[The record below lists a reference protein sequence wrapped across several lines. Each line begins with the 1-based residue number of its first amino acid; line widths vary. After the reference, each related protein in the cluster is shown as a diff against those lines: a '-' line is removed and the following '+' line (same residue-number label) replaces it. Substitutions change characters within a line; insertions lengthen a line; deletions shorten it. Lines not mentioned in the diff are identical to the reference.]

1 MMTKHRQGRAS
12 SAILD
17 EVMRDDKKTLPDWML
32 AFQPLN
38 YVRGCQRPRSRYA
51 SIKKKYADVSH
62 AGVFEQPMKHR
73 PALLAALKT
82 MLAAGRAR
90 LKKTF
95 LENNDGAMY
104 LGLHTLLM
112 DDVVRLIYES
122 ACRIYGADMRL
133 SVLATGGYGRGE
145 LCPHSDIDILFLT
158 KVKPKRHEAEAIRFM
173 LYLLWDLGLNVGHAS
188 RSLRQ
193 TINAAGDDLTIR
205 TALLESRHV
214 VGDTDLSAELMAMFR
229 AEITPAKAKNFIA
242 EKLAERDLR
251 HARSDSRRYMLEPN
265 IKTGKGG
272 LRDLQTL
279 FWIAR
284 YGFGADT
291 SAGTVAT
298 LIEKGF
304 LTTAEA
310 RTVSM
315 AQQFLWSLRCHL
327 HLRCGREDDRLS
339 FDAQMDIAPL
349 FGFRARGG
357 QKGVEAFMRR
367 YFLAATSVGNLTR
380 IFCGAIADDAVV
392 PNKKTWKDLWR
403 RPSVPPPFLLRGKHL
418 LFDPDEKLS
427 EHPNALLD
435 VFLLALEKN
444 YEIHPRTLQKI
455 TRKLRLINDEFREG
469 HAQNSTFLAILT
481 HKKNPERILRLMN
494 EVGILG
500 KFLPDFGRIV
510 AMMQFNMYHSY
521 TVDEHTIYALG
532 VLHQIEAGALVDIAP
547 VASEVASG
555 AMGKISERTAL
566 YVAVLLHDIAKGRGD
581 DHSTLGAAVARRL
594 CPRLGLDAAA
604 TETVAWLV
612 QNHLLMSDTAF
623 RYDLNDAATIDR
635 FAQIVQSPERLNLLL
650 VLTVADIR
658 AVGPHVWNG
667 FKAGLMRELYAR
679 TLAVLVGDAV
689 VSSGQQDALR
699 QALTGRD
706 AYWDAA
712 RVQAHIDMFYPNY
725 WSHFDLDAYLRH
737 ADMCRDYDV
746 NAKSIGINIM
756 PDQARNATEIAVLV
770 TDHAGVLA
778 RLAGGVAASGANI
791 VDARVI
797 SRKDGLALDVLWVQ
811 DATRQAITDS
821 DALARLH
828 TNIEKA
834 MRGTLDIDTAMRARL
849 RATPARMR
857 RIAAPS
863 RVLINNQI
871 SPTHTVIEI
880 NGKDAPGLLYRLTR
894 ALAEMGVQIQMAS
907 VSTYGNRVV
916 DVFYVKDSF
925 GLKLEAKA
933 RIKALEAVL
942 LKIVTDSDPSKR
954 VAA

>member
-1 MMTKHRQGRAS
+1 MMTKHRQGRAR

-38 YVRGCQRPRSRYA
+38 YVHAMCGEGGYA
-51 SIKKKYADVSH
+51 SIKKKH
-62 AGVFEQPMKHR
+62 ANVLAQPLKRR
-73 PALLAALKT
+73 PALLGILKT
-82 MLAAGRAR
+82 MLGEGRGR
-90 LKKTF
+90 LKAAF
-95 LENNDGAMY
+95 MESNDGALY
-104 LGLHTLLM
+104 LGLHTLLL
-112 DDVVRLIYES
+112 DDVVRLIYDS

-145 LCPHSDIDILFLT
+145 LCPHSDLDILFLT
-158 KVKPKRHEAEAIRFM
+158 KIKPKRHEAEAISFM

-193 TINAAGDDLTIR
+193 ALRAAGDDLTIR

-242 EKLAERDLR
+242 EKLAERDVR

-284 YGFGADT
+284 YSFDADT
-291 SAGTVAT
+291 SAGTVAA

-310 RTVSM
+310 RRFSM

-380 IFCGAIADDAVV
+380 IFCGAIADDLTPVSAPVRV
-392 PNKKTWKDLWR
+392 QE
-403 RPSVPPPFLLRGKHL
+403 SVRVQARAPVPFLLCGRHL
-418 LFDPDEKLS
+418 LFDPNEKLS

-444 YEIHPRTLQKI
+444 YEIHATTLQQI
-455 TRKLRLINDEFREG
+455 TRKLRLIDDAFRGDAE
-469 HAQNSTFLAILT
+469 ANATFLAILT

-547 VASEVASG
+547 VASNAV
-555 AMGKISERTAL
+555 GKISERTAL
-566 YVAVLLHDIAKGRGD
+566 YVALLLHDIAKGRGD
-581 DHSTLGAAVARRL
+581 DHSTLGAEVARRL
-594 CPRLGLDAAA
+594 CPRLGLDDAAV
-604 TETVAWLV
+604 ETVAWLV
-612 QNHLLMSDTAF
+612 QNHLLMSETAF

-679 TLAVLVGDAV
+679 TLAVLVGDEV
-689 VSSGQQDALR
+689 VAGGQQDALR

-706 AYWDAA
+706 AYWDDA

-725 WSHFDLDAYLRH
+725 WAHFDLDAYLRH
-737 ADMCRDYDV
+737 ADMCREYSVADTRT
-746 NAKSIGINIM
+746 AKSIGINIM

-811 DATRQAITDS
+811 DATRQAITDRG
-821 DALARLH
+821 ALARLH
-828 TNIEKA
+828 TNIEKS
-834 MRGTLDIDTAMRARL
+834 MFGHLDIDTAMRARL

-880 NGKDAPGLLYRLTR
+880 NGKDAPGLLYRLTG

-942 LKIVTDSDPSKR
+942 LKIVEDSDPSKR

>member
-1 MMTKHRQGRAS
+1 MMTKHRQGRAR

-38 YVRGCQRPRSRYA
+38 YVRGCQRPRYA
-51 SIKKKYADVSH
+51 STKKKH
-62 AGVFEQPMKHR
+62 AGVFEQPLKHR

-95 LENNDGAMY
+95 MESNDGALY
-104 LGLHTLLM
+104 LGLHTLLL
-112 DDVVRLIYES
+112 DDVVRLIYDS

-133 SVLATGGYGRGE
+133 AVLATGGYGRGE
-145 LCPHSDIDILFLT
+145 LCPHSDLDILFLT
-158 KVKPKRHEAEAIRFM
+158 KIKPKRHEAEAISFM

-193 TINAAGDDLTIR
+193 AMRAAGDDLTIR

-229 AEITPAKAKNFIA
+229 AEITPAKAKAFIT
-242 EKLAERDLR
+242 EKLAERDAR
-251 HARSDSRRYMLEPN
+251 HARSDTRRYMLEPN

-284 YGFGADT
+284 YSFDAGT
-291 SAGTVAT
+291 SADNVAV

-310 RTVSM
+310 RRFSM

-327 HLRCGREDDRLS
+327 HFRCGREDDRLS

-357 QKGVEAFMRR
+357 QKGVERFMRR

-380 IFCGAIADDAVV
+380 IFCGAIADELAPVSAPV
-392 PNKKTWKDLWR
+392 PAPNKKTWKDLWR
-403 RPSVPPPFLLRGKHL
+403 RPSVPAPFLLCGRHL
-418 LFDPDEKLS
+418 LFDPNEKIS

-444 YEIHPRTLQKI
+444 YEIHATTLQQI
-455 TRKLRLINDEFREG
+455 TRKLRLINDEFRGDAE
-469 HAQNSTFLAILT
+469 ANATFLAILT

-547 VASEVASG
+547 VASA

-566 YVAVLLHDIAKGRGD
+566 YVALLLHDIAKGRDG
-581 DHSTLGAAVARRL
+581 DHSTLGAEVARRL
-594 CPRLGLDAAA
+594 CPRLGLDDAAV
-604 TETVAWLV
+604 ETVAWLV
-612 QNHLLMSDTAF
+612 QNHLLMSETAF

-635 FAQIVQSPERLNLLL
+635 FAQKVQSPERLNLLL

-689 VSSGQQDALR
+689 VSSGQQEALR
-699 QALTGRD
+699 QALPGRD

-834 MRGTLDIDTAMRARL
+834 MRGTLDIDTAMRARW

-857 RIAAPS
+857 RITAPS

-880 NGKDAPGLLYRLTR
+880 NGKDAPGLLYRLTG

-942 LKIVTDSDPSKR
+942 LKIVEDSDPSKR

>member
-1 MMTKHRQGRAS
+1 MMTKHRQGRSS

-90 LKKTF
+90 LQKTF
-95 LENNDGAMY
+95 MQSNDGAMY

-112 DDVVRLIYES
+112 DDVLRLIYDS
-122 ACRIYGADMRL
+122 ACRIYGKDMRL
-133 SVLATGGYGRGE
+133 AVLATGGYGRGE

-158 KVKPKRHEAEAIRFM
+158 KIKPKRHEAEAIRFM

-193 TINAAGDDLTIR
+193 ALRAAGDDLTIR

-214 VGDTDLSAELMAMFR
+214 VGDADLSAELMAMFR
-229 AEITPAKAKNFIA
+229 AEITPAKAKAFIT

-291 SAGTVAT
+291 SADNVAA

-327 HLRCGREDDRLS
+327 HFRCGREDDRLS

-380 IFCGAIADDAVV
+380 IFCGAIADELAPVSAPV
-392 PNKKTWKDLWR
+392 PVR
-403 RPSVPPPFLLRGKHL
+403 VQAQAPVPRVQAPFLLRGKYL
-418 LFDPDEKLS
+418 LFDPNEKIS

-444 YEIHPRTLQKI
+444 YEIHPTTLQKI
-455 TRKLRLINDEFREG
+455 TRKLRLIDDAFRADAE
-469 HAQNSTFLAILT
+469 ANATFLAILT

-547 VASEVASG
+547 VASA

-566 YVAVLLHDIAKGRGD
+566 YVAVLLHDIAKGRGG
-581 DHSTLGAAVARRL
+581 DHSTLGAEVARAL

-612 QNHLLMSDTAF
+612 QNHLLMSETAF

-635 FAQIVQSPERLNLLL
+635 FAQKVQSPERLNLLL

-679 TLAVLVGDAV
+679 TLAVLVGDEV
-689 VSSGQQDALR
+689 VAGGQQDALR

-706 AYWDAA
+706 AYWDDA

-725 WSHFDLDAYLRH
+725 WAHFDLDAYLRH

-746 NAKSIGINIM
+746 DAKSIGINIM
-756 PDQARNATEIAVLV
+756 PDHARNATEIAVLV

-811 DATRQAITDS
+811 DATSQAITDRG
-821 DALARLH
+821 ALARLH
-828 TNIEKA
+828 TNIEKS
-834 MRGTLDIDTAMRARL
+834 MFGNLDIDTAMRARL

-880 NGKDAPGLLYRLTR
+880 NGKDAPGLLYRLTG

-942 LKIVTDSDPSKR
+942 LKIVEDSDPSKR

>member
-1 MMTKHRQGRAS
+1 MMTKHRQGRAR

-38 YVRGCQRPRSRYA
+38 YVRGCQRPRYA
-51 SIKKKYADVSH
+51 STKKKH
-62 AGVFEQPMKHR
+62 AGVFEQPLKHR

-95 LENNDGAMY
+95 LESNDGAMY
-104 LGLHTLLM
+104 LGLHTLLL

-158 KVKPKRHEAEAIRFM
+158 KIKPKRHEAEAISFM

-193 TINAAGDDLTIR
+193 AMRAAGDDLTIR

-214 VGDTDLSAELMAMFR
+214 VGDADLSAELMTMFR
-229 AEITPAKAKNFIA
+229 AEITPAKAKNFIT
-242 EKLAERDLR
+242 EKLAERDAR
-251 HARSDSRRYMLEPN
+251 HARSDTRRYMLEPN

-284 YGFGADT
+284 YGFGADHI
-291 SAGTVAT
+291 AA

-310 RTVSM
+310 RRFSM

-380 IFCGAIADDAVV
+380 IFCGAIADELAPVSAPV
-392 PNKKTWKDLWR
+392 PMR
-403 RPSVPPPFLLRGKHL
+403 VQAQAPVPRVQAPFLLRGKYL
-418 LFDPDEKLS
+418 LFDPNEKLS

-444 YEIHPRTLQKI
+444 YEIHATTLQQI
-455 TRKLRLINDEFREG
+455 TRKLRLINDEFRG
-469 HAQNSTFLAILT
+469 GRAQNATFLAILT

-494 EVGILG
+494 EVGVLG

-566 YVAVLLHDIAKGRGD
+566 YVAVLLHDIAKGRDG
-581 DHSTLGAAVARRL
+581 DHSTLGAEVARAL
-594 CPRLGLDAAA
+594 CPRLGLDDAAV
-604 TETVAWLV
+604 ETVAWLV
-612 QNHLLMSDTAF
+612 QNHLLMSETAF

-635 FAQIVQSPERLNLLL
+635 FAQKVQSPERLNLLL

-679 TLAVLVGDAV
+679 TLAELVGDAV

-699 QALTGRD
+699 QALPGRD
-706 AYWDAA
+706 AYWDDA

-725 WSHFDLDAYLRH
+725 WAHFDLDAYLRH

-746 NAKSIGINIM
+746 DAKSIGINIM

-811 DATRQAITDS
+811 DATRQAIS
-821 DALARLH
+821 DKEALLRLH

-834 MRGTLDIDTAMRARL
+834 MFGHLDIDTAMRARW

-880 NGKDAPGLLYRLTR
+880 NGKDAPGLLYRLTG

-942 LKIVTDSDPSKR
+942 LKIVEDSDPSKR

>member
-38 YVRGCQRPRSRYA
+38 YVRGCQRPRYA
-51 SIKKKYADVSH
+51 STKKKYAD
-62 AGVFEQPMKHR
+62 VFEQPMKHR

-95 LENNDGAMY
+95 LQNNDGAMY

-112 DDVVRLIYES
+112 DDVVRLIYDS

-133 SVLATGGYGRGE
+133 AVLATGGYGRGE
-145 LCPHSDIDILFLT
+145 LCPHSDLDILFLT
-158 KVKPKRHEAEAIRFM
+158 KVKPKRHEAEAISFM

-193 TINAAGDDLTIR
+193 ALRAAGDDLTIR

-242 EKLAERDLR
+242 EKLAERDAR
-251 HARSDSRRYMLEPN
+251 HARSDTRRYMLEPN

-284 YGFGADT
+284 YGFGVDHIA
-291 SAGTVAT
+291 A

-310 RTVSM
+310 RRFSM

-327 HLRCGREDDRLS
+327 HFRCGREDDRLS

-380 IFCGAIADDAVV
+380 IFCGAIADELAPVSAPV
-392 PNKKTWKDLWR
+392 PVQE
-403 RPSVPPPFLLRGKHL
+403 SVRVQARAPVPFLLCGRHL
-418 LFDPDEKLS
+418 LFDPNEKIS

-455 TRKLRLINDEFREG
+455 TRKLRLIDDAFRADAE
-469 HAQNSTFLAILT
+469 ANATFLAILT

-547 VASEVASG
+547 VASNAV
-555 AMGKISERTAL
+555 GKISERTAL
-566 YVAVLLHDIAKGRGD
+566 YVAVLLHDIAKGHARRGGD

-594 CPRLGLDAAA
+594 CPRLGLDDAAV
-604 TETVAWLV
+604 ETVAWLV
-612 QNHLLMSDTAF
+612 QNHLLMSETAF

-737 ADMCRDYDV
+737 ADMCREYSVADTRT
-746 NAKSIGINIM
+746 AKSIGINIM
-756 PDQARNATEIAVLV
+756 PDHARNATEIAVLV

-811 DATRQAITDS
+811 DATRQAITDRG
-821 DALARLH
+821 ALARLH
-828 TNIEKA
+828 TNIEKS
-834 MRGTLDIDTAMRARL
+834 MFGHLDIDTAMRARL

-880 NGKDAPGLLYRLTR
+880 NGKDAPGLLYRLTG

-942 LKIVTDSDPSKR
+942 LKIVADSDPSKR

>member
-1 MMTKHRQGRAS
+1 MMTKHRQGRVR

-17 EVMRDDKKTLPDWML
+17 EVMRDDEKTLPDWML

-38 YVRGCQRPRSRYA
+38 YVHAMRGGRGRYA
-51 SIKKKYADVSH
+51 YTKKKH
-62 AGVFEQPMKHR
+62 AGVLAQPLKHR
-73 PALLAALKT
+73 PALLDALKT
-82 MLAAGRAR
+82 MLAEGRAR

-95 LENNDGAMY
+95 LQNNDGAMY

-112 DDVVRLIYES
+112 DDVVRLIYDS

-158 KVKPKRHEAEAIRFM
+158 KIKPKRHEAEAISFM

-193 TINAAGDDLTIR
+193 AMRAAGDDLTIR

-242 EKLAERDLR
+242 EKLAERDAR
-251 HARSDSRRYMLEPN
+251 HARSDTRRYMLEPN

-284 YGFGADT
+284 YNFDADHI
-291 SAGTVAT
+291 AT

-310 RTVSM
+310 RAFSM

-327 HLRCGREDDRLS
+327 HLRSGREDDRLS

-357 QKGVEAFMRR
+357 QKGVERFMRR

-380 IFCGAIADDAVV
+380 IFCGAIADDLTPVSAPMPVRV
-392 PNKKTWKDLWR
+392 QARAP
-403 RPSVPPPFLLRGKHL
+403 VPFLLRGQHL
-418 LFDPDEKLS
+418 MFDPNEKIS
-427 EHPNALLD
+427 EHPHALLD

-469 HAQNSTFLAILT
+469 RAQNSTFLAILT

-500 KFLPDFGRIV
+500 KFLPDFARIV

-555 AMGKISERTAL
+555 AVGKISERTAL
-566 YVAVLLHDIAKGRGD
+566 YVAVLLHDIAKGRGG
-581 DHSTLGAAVARRL
+581 DHSTLGAEVARRV
-594 CPRLGLDAAA
+594 CPRLGLDDAAV
-604 TETVAWLV
+604 ETVAWLV
-612 QNHLLMSDTAF
+612 QNHLLMSETAF

-635 FAQIVQSPERLNLLL
+635 FAQKVQSPERLNLLL

-689 VSSGQQDALR
+689 VSSGQQEALR
-699 QALTGRD
+699 QALRGRD
-706 AYWDAA
+706 AYWDDA
-712 RVQAHIDMFYPNY
+712 RIDAHIDMFYPNY

-828 TNIEKA
+828 TNIEKS
-834 MRGTLDIDTAMRARL
+834 MFGHLDIDTAMRARL

-857 RIAAPS
+857 RITAPS

-880 NGKDAPGLLYRLTR
+880 NGKDAPGLLYRLTG

>member
-17 EVMRDDKKTLPDWML
+17 EVMRDDEKTLDWML
-32 AFQPLN
+32 AFQPLV
-38 YVRGCQRPRSRYA
+38 YVHAMREGCQRPRYA
-51 SIKKKYADVSH
+51 STKKKYADVL
-62 AGVFEQPMKHR
+62 AQPMKHR
-73 PALLAALKT
+73 PALLGILKT

-90 LKKTF
+90 LQKTF
-95 LENNDGAMY
+95 MQSNDGAAY
-104 LGLHTLLM
+104 LGLHTLLL

-122 ACRIYGADMRL
+122 AVRIYGADMRL

-145 LCPHSDIDILFLT
+145 LCPHSDLDILFLT
-158 KVKPKRHEAEAIRFM
+158 KIKPKRHEAEAISFM

-193 TINAAGDDLTIR
+193 ALRAAGDDLTIR

-214 VGDTDLSAELMAMFR
+214 VGDTDLSADLMAMFR
-229 AEITPAKAKNFIA
+229 AEITPAKAKAFIT
-242 EKLAERDLR
+242 EKLAERDAR
-251 HARSDSRRYMLEPN
+251 HARSDTRRYMLEPN

-284 YGFGADT
+284 YGFGVDHIA
-291 SAGTVAT
+291 A

-327 HLRCGREDDRLS
+327 HLRSGREDDRLS

-380 IFCGAIADDAVV
+380 IFCGAIADDLTPVSAPAPVRVQAQAPAPV
-392 PNKKTWKDLWR
+392 PF
-403 RPSVPPPFLLRGKHL
+403 VLRGRHL
-418 LFDPDEKLS
+418 LFDPNEKIS

-444 YEIHPRTLQKI
+444 YEIHATTLQQI
-455 TRKLRLINDEFREG
+455 TRKLRLIDDAFRADAE
-469 HAQNSTFLAILT
+469 ANATFLAILT

-547 VASEVASG
+547 VASG

-566 YVAVLLHDIAKGRGD
+566 YVAVLLHDIAKGRGG
-581 DHSTLGAAVARRL
+581 DHSTLGAEVARRL
-594 CPRLGLDAAA
+594 CPRLGLDDAAV
-604 TETVAWLV
+604 ETVAWLV
-612 QNHLLMSDTAF
+612 QNHLLMSETAF

-706 AYWDAA
+706 AYWDEA

-725 WSHFDLDAYLRH
+725 WAHFDLDAYLRH
-737 ADMCRDYDV
+737 ADMCRDYSVADTRT
-746 NAKSIGINIM
+746 AKSIGINIM
-756 PDQARNATEIAVLV
+756 PDHARNATEIAVLV
-770 TDHAGVLA
+770 TDHAGVLS

-811 DATRQAITDS
+811 DATRQAITDRG
-821 DALARLH
+821 ALARLH
-828 TNIEKA
+828 TNIEKS
-834 MRGTLDIDTAMRARL
+834 MFGHLDIDTAMRARL

-880 NGKDAPGLLYRLTR
+880 NGKDAPGLLYRLTG

-942 LKIVTDSDPSKR
+942 LKIVEDSDPSKR

>member
-1 MMTKHRQGRAS
+1 MMTKHRQGRS
-12 SAILD
+12 SSVILD

-38 YVRGCQRPRSRYA
+38 YVHAMRGEGGYA
-51 SIKKKYADVSH
+51 SIKKKH
-62 AGVFEQPMKHR
+62 ANVLAQPLKRR
-73 PALLAALKT
+73 PALLGILKT
-82 MLAAGRAR
+82 MLGEGRGR
-90 LKKTF
+90 LKAAF
-95 LENNDGAMY
+95 MESNDGAMY

-193 TINAAGDDLTIR
+193 ALRAAGDDLTIR

-214 VGDTDLSAELMAMFR
+214 VGDADLSAELMAMFR

-251 HARSDSRRYMLEPN
+251 HARSDSRRYMLEPH

-284 YGFGADT
+284 YSFGADT
-291 SAGTVAT
+291 SAGTVAA

-310 RTVSM
+310 RRFSM

-327 HLRCGREDDRLS
+327 HFRCGREDDRLS

-380 IFCGAIADDAVV
+380 IFCGAIADDLTPVSAPVRV
-392 PNKKTWKDLWR
+392 QE
-403 RPSVPPPFLLRGKHL
+403 SVRVQARAPVPFLLCGRHL
-418 LFDPDEKLS
+418 LFDPNEKLS

-444 YEIHPRTLQKI
+444 YEIHATTLQQI
-455 TRKLRLINDEFREG
+455 TRKLRLIDDAFRADAE
-469 HAQNSTFLAILT
+469 ANATFLAILT

-547 VASEVASG
+547 VASNAV
-555 AMGKISERTAL
+555 GKISERTAL
-566 YVAVLLHDIAKGRGD
+566 YVALLLHDIAKGRGD
-581 DHSTLGAAVARRL
+581 DHSTLGAEVARRL
-594 CPRLGLDAAA
+594 CPRLGLDDAAV
-604 TETVAWLV
+604 ETVAWLV

-635 FAQIVQSPERLNLLL
+635 FAQKVQSPERLNLLL

-679 TLAVLVGDAV
+679 TLAVLLGDAV
-689 VSSGQQDALR
+689 VSSGQQEALR
-699 QALTGRD
+699 QALRGRD
-706 AYWDAA
+706 AYWDEA

-737 ADMCRDYDV
+737 ADMCRDYSVD
-746 NAKSIGINIM
+746 AKSIGINIM

-770 TDHAGVLA
+770 TDHAGVLS

-811 DATRQAITDS
+811 DATRQAIS
-821 DALARLH
+821 DKEALLRLH
-828 TNIEKA
+828 TNIEKS
-834 MRGTLDIDTAMRARL
+834 MFGHLDIDTAMRARL

-933 RIKALEAVL
+933 RIKALEAAL
-942 LKIVTDSDPSKR
+942 LKIVEDSDPSKR

>member
-1 MMTKHRQGRAS
+1 MMTKHRQGRARS
-12 SAILD
+12 VILD

-38 YVRGCQRPRSRYA
+38 YVRGCQRPHYA
-51 SIKKKYADVSH
+51 STKKKH
-62 AGVFEQPMKHR
+62 AGVFEQPLKHR

-90 LKKTF
+90 LQKTF
-95 LENNDGAMY
+95 MESNDGALY
-104 LGLHTLLM
+104 LGLHTLLL
-112 DDVVRLIYES
+112 DDVVRLIYDS
-122 ACRIYGADMRL
+122 ACRIYGKDMRL

-145 LCPHSDIDILFLT
+145 LCPHSDLDILFLT
-158 KVKPKRHEAEAIRFM
+158 KIKPKRHEAEAIRFM

-193 TINAAGDDLTIR
+193 ALRAAGDDLTIR

-214 VGDTDLSAELMAMFR
+214 VGDADLSAELMAMFR
-229 AEITPAKAKNFIA
+229 AEITPAKAKNFIT

-251 HARSDSRRYMLEPN
+251 HARSDTRRYMLEPN

-327 HLRCGREDDRLS
+327 HFRCGREDDRLS

-357 QKGVEAFMRR
+357 QKGVERFMRR

-380 IFCGAIADDAVV
+380 IFCGAIADELAPVSAPV
-392 PNKKTWKDLWR
+392 RVQAQAP
-403 RPSVPPPFLLRGKHL
+403 VPFLLCGRHL
-418 LFDPDEKLS
+418 LFDPNEKLS

-444 YEIHPRTLQKI
+444 YEIHARTLQKI
-455 TRKLRLINDEFREG
+455 TRKLRLIDDAFRADAE
-469 HAQNSTFLAILT
+469 ANATFLAILT

-566 YVAVLLHDIAKGRGD
+566 YVAVLLHDIAKGRGG
-581 DHSTLGAAVARRL
+581 DHSSLGAEVARAL
-594 CPRLGLDAAA
+594 CPRLGLDDAAV
-604 TETVAWLV
+604 ETVAWLV

-689 VSSGQQDALR
+689 VSSGQQEALR

-725 WSHFDLDAYLRH
+725 WAHFDLDAYLCH
-737 ADMCRDYDV
+737 ADMCREYSVADTRTD
-746 NAKSIGINIM
+746 KSIGINIM
-756 PDQARNATEIAVLV
+756 PDHARNATEIAVLV

-811 DATRQAITDS
+811 DATSQAIS
-821 DALARLH
+821 DKEALLRLH
-828 TNIEKA
+828 TNIEKS
-834 MRGTLDIDTAMRARL
+834 MFGHLDIDTAMRARL

-880 NGKDAPGLLYRLTR
+880 NGKDAPGLLYRLTG

-933 RIKALEAVL
+933 RIKALEAAL
-942 LKIVTDSDPSKR
+942 LKIVEDSDPSKR

>member
-1 MMTKHRQGRAS
+1 MMTKHRQGRSS

-17 EVMRDDKKTLPDWML
+17 EVMRDDKKTLDWML
-32 AFQPLN
+32 AFQPLV
-38 YVRGCQRPRSRYA
+38 YVRGCQRPRYA
-51 SIKKKYADVSH
+51 STKKKYAD
-62 AGVFEQPMKHR
+62 VFEQPMKHR
-73 PALLAALKT
+73 PALLDALKT

-95 LENNDGAMY
+95 MESNDGALY
-104 LGLHTLLM
+104 LGLHTLLL
-112 DDVVRLIYES
+112 DDVVRLIYDS

-133 SVLATGGYGRGE
+133 AVLATGGYGRGE
-145 LCPHSDIDILFLT
+145 LCPHSDLDILFLT

-193 TINAAGDDLTIR
+193 AMRAAGDDLTIR

-214 VGDTDLSAELMAMFR
+214 VGDADLSAELMTMFR
-229 AEITPAKAKNFIA
+229 AEITPAKAKAFIS
-242 EKLAERDLR
+242 EKLAERDAR

-284 YGFGADT
+284 YGFGVDHIA
-291 SAGTVAT
+291 A

-310 RTVSM
+310 RRFSM

-327 HLRCGREDDRLS
+327 HLRSGREDDRLS

-357 QKGVEAFMRR
+357 QKGVERFMRR

-380 IFCGAIADDAVV
+380 IFCGAIADELAPVSAPV
-392 PNKKTWKDLWR
+392 PMR
-403 RPSVPPPFLLRGKHL
+403 VQAQAPVPRVQAPFLLRGKHL
-418 LFDPDEKLS
+418 LFDPDEKIS
-427 EHPNALLD
+427 EHPHALLD

-555 AMGKISERTAL
+555 AVGKISERTAL
-566 YVAVLLHDIAKGRGD
+566 YVAVLLHDIAKGRGG
-581 DHSTLGAAVARRL
+581 DHSSLGAEVARRV
-594 CPRLGLDAAA
+594 CPRLGLDDAAV
-604 TETVAWLV
+604 ETVAWLV
-612 QNHLLMSDTAF
+612 QNHLLMSETAF

-635 FAQIVQSPERLNLLL
+635 FAQKVQSPERLNLLL

-689 VSSGQQDALR
+689 VSSGQQEALR
-699 QALTGRD
+699 QALRGRD
-706 AYWDAA
+706 AYWDDA
-712 RVQAHIDMFYPNY
+712 RIDAHIDMFYPNY

-834 MRGTLDIDTAMRARL
+834 MRGTLDIDTAMRARW

-857 RIAAPS
+857 RITAPS

-880 NGKDAPGLLYRLTR
+880 NGKDAPGLLYRLTG

-942 LKIVTDSDPSKR
+942 LKIVEDSDPSKR

>member
-1 MMTKHRQGRAS
+1 MMTKHRQGRSS

-32 AFQPLN
+32 AFQPLV
-38 YVRGCQRPRSRYA
+38 YVREGCQRSHYA
-51 SIKKKYADVSH
+51 STKKKYADV
-62 AGVFEQPMKHR
+62 FRQPLKHR
-73 PALLAALKT
+73 PALLDALKT
-82 MLAAGRAR
+82 MLAEGRAR

-95 LENNDGAMY
+95 LQNNDGAMY

-112 DDVVRLIYES
+112 DDVVRLIYDS

-158 KVKPKRHEAEAIRFM
+158 KIKPKRHEAEAISFM

-193 TINAAGDDLTIR
+193 AINAAGDDLTIR

-214 VGDTDLSAELMAMFR
+214 VGDADLSAELMAMFR
-229 AEITPAKAKNFIA
+229 AEITPAKAKDFIA
-242 EKLAERDLR
+242 EKLAERDAR
-251 HARSDSRRYMLEPN
+251 HARSDTRRYMLEPN

-291 SAGTVAT
+291 SADNVAV
-298 LIEKGF
+298 LMEKGF

-310 RTVSM
+310 RRFSM

-327 HLRCGREDDRLS
+327 HLRSGREDDRLS

-357 QKGVEAFMRR
+357 QKGVERFMRR

-380 IFCGAIADDAVV
+380 IFCGAIADDLTPV
-392 PNKKTWKDLWR
+392 PAR
-403 RPSVPPPFLLRGKHL
+403 VQASVPMRESVQAPFLLRGKHL

-427 EHPNALLD
+427 DHPNALLD

-555 AMGKISERTAL
+555 AVGKISERTAL
-566 YVAVLLHDIAKGRGD
+566 YVAVLLHDIAKGRGG
-581 DHSTLGAAVARRL
+581 DHSTLGAEVARRV
-594 CPRLGLDAAA
+594 CPRLGLDDAAV
-604 TETVAWLV
+604 ETVAWLV
-612 QNHLLMSDTAF
+612 QNHLLMSETAF

-834 MRGTLDIDTAMRARL
+834 MRGTLDIDTAMRARW

-880 NGKDAPGLLYRLTR
+880 NGKDAPGLLYRLTG

-942 LKIVTDSDPSKR
+942 LKIVEDSDPSKR